1 MFNEELKS
9 SQLIVEFDKFEK
21 IMERRIIIKNWK
33 EIELPAENSKILSP
47 IEVFFILEKRDNQV
61 YASGKVETLLQ
72 LHCSRCL
79 KPIEYW
85 VDENFNSIY
94 IDRRYEKFLSKSEQ
108 LKSLENTIYYDN
120 SLIDLTNRVIEAII
134 LSVPEIP
141 LCKKDCKGL
150 CQICGVDLNENPN
163 HTCETE
169 EIDPRLMPLKK
180 LLEK

>member
-9 SQLIVEFDKFEK
+9 SQLVIEYEKFEK
-21 IMERRIIIKNWK
+21 IFERRVIIRNWK
-33 EIELPAENSKILSP
+33 EIELPSENSRILSP
-47 IEVFFILEKRDNQV
+47 IDVFFLLEKRDNQV
-61 YASGKVETLLQ
+61 YVSGKVETLLQ

-85 VDENFNSIY
+85 VEENFDCIY
-94 IDRRYEKFLSKSEQ
+94 IDRRYERFLSKTKQ
-108 LKSLENTIYYDN
+108 LKSLENIIYYDN

-134 LSVPEIP
+134 LAVPEIP
-141 LCKKDCKGL
+141 LCKEDCKGL
-150 CQICGVDLNENPN
+150 CQICGADLNENPN

-169 EIDPRLMPLKK
+169 EIDPRLLPLKN